1 MEADCFS
8 SKQVRLYTEK
18 TLVRWTENE
27 QVLSASLD
35 QVGKK
40 GQRGE
45 KIRIIDSL
53 LGKWS
58 EKAGWTCS
66 KICESFL
73 ICSEEELLF
82 HHNIVFEVQLLVAG
96 TMGCLPV
103 KVKESVAKTCPTLC
117 DPGDCIPPGSSVHGI
132 LQARILRGGRKRWL
146 LESVLSA
153 YHE

>member
-27 QVLSASLD
+27 QVLSAYLD

-53 LGKWS
+53 LGKWN
-58 EKAGWTCS
+58 EKAG
-66 KICESFL
+66 
-73 ICSEEELLF
+73 
-82 HHNIVFEVQLLVAG
+82 
-96 TMGCLPV
+96 
-103 KVKESVAKTCPTLC
+103 
-117 DPGDCIPPGSSVHGI
+117 
-132 LQARILRGGRKRWL
+132 
-146 LESVLSA
+146 
-153 YHE
+153 